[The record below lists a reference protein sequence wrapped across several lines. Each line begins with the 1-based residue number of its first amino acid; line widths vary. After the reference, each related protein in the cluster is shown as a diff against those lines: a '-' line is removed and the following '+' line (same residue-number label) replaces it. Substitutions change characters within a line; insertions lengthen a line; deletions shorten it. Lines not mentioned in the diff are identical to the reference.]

1 MKISRGC
8 MKDERKKN
16 IYIYFIIIAFCIVFS
31 RNIYNSVK
39 SHEYRK
45 HLDTAREQ
53 LVRAEEYN
61 RELRERF
68 RSIST
73 NVCKLRELAD
83 RNVNGVRECI
93 EIIEET
99 RVITKEMEDSI
110 YGSDSIDSYYNYW
123 DSYFRNEGLME

>member
-1 MKISRGC
+1 MKRLYGMES
-8 MKDERKKN
+8 KKN
-16 IYIYFIIIAFCIVFS
+16 IIYFIAAVFCIIFS
-31 RNIYNSVK
+31 GNIYSSIQSYK
-39 SHEYRK
+39 YRK

-68 RSIST
+68 RNIST
-73 NVCKLRELAD
+73 NVCKLRELTD

-99 RVITKEMEDSI
+99 RVITKELEDSI
-110 YGSDSIDSYYNYW
+110 YGSNSIDSYYNYW
-123 DSYFRNEGLME
+123 DSYFRNEGLMD

>member
-1 MKISRGC
+1 MENE
-8 MKDERKKN
+8 MKDERKKT
-16 IYIYFIIIAFCIVFS
+16 IYIIIAIVAFCIVFS
-31 RNIYNSVK
+31 GNIYNSTQSWK
-39 SHEYRK
+39 YRK
-45 HLDTAREQ
+45 YLDTAREQ
-53 LVRAEEYN
+53 LIAAEEYN
-61 RELRERF
+61 RELAERF

-99 RVITKEMEDSI
+99 RAIAKEMEDSI

-123 DSYFRNEGLME
+123 DSYYRNEGLME

>member
-1 MKISRGC
+1 M
-8 MKDERKKN
+8 ERKKN
-16 IYIYFIIIAFCIVFS
+16 IFIIIAIAFCIIFS

-39 SHEYRK
+39 SYKYRK

-61 RELRERF
+61 RELTEKF

-110 YGSDSIDSYYNYW
+110 YDSDSIDSYYNYW
-123 DSYFRNEGLME
+123 DSYFREEKLME